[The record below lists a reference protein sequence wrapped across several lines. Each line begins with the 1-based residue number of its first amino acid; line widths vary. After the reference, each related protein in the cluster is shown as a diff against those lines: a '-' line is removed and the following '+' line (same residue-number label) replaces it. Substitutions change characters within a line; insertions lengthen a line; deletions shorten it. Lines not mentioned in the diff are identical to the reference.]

1 MVIYVHGGFMVTGFF
16 LMATGFAVARFLREK
31 RFWLKAHRALG
42 LSGASSIGLG
52 LLAAIYMVFSFGG
65 EHFAV
70 LHADVGAVTVFL
82 SAMTPLLGQL
92 QFVLRSRA
100 ADIRTW
106 HRWSGAMTLL
116 MVFLTILSGL
126 VQAGVLPDLREF

>member
-1 MVIYVHGGFMVTGFF
+1 MIVYIHGGFMVAGFS
-16 LMATGFAVARFLREK
+16 LLVAGFTVARFLRKK

-42 LSGASSIGLG
+42 LSGASLIGLG
-52 LLAAIYMVFSFGG
+52 FSTALYMVSGFGG

-70 LHADVGAVTVFL
+70 LHAHVGAVTVFL
-82 SAMTPLLGQL
+82 SAMTPVLGQL

-100 ADIRTW
+100 AEIRIW

>member
-1 MVIYVHGGFMVTGFF
+1 MVIYVHGGFMVTGFS
-16 LMATGFAVARFLREK
+16 LMAAGFAVARFLRKK
-31 RFWLKAHRALG
+31 RFWLRTHRALG

-52 LLAAIYMVFSFGG
+52 FLTALYMVSDFGG
-65 EHFAV
+65 DHFAV
-70 LHADVGAVTVFL
+70 LHAYVGAVTVFL
-82 SAMTPLLGQL
+82 SAMTPTLGQL
-92 QFVLRSRA
+92 PFVLRSRA
-100 ADIRTW
+100 AEIRTW